1 MSQIKVFLHIYSFVI
16 FFIEKMQRNSE
27 IREHKALDMLNTWVS
42 EKSEGRLTGIISSD
56 STGGINAAIIPVS
69 TP

>member
-27 IREHKALDMLNTWVS
+27 IREHEALDMLNTWVS
-42 EKSEGRLTGIISSD
+42 EKSEGRLTGSISSD
-56 STGGINAAIIPVS
+56 NTGGINAAIIPVN